1 MFKTF
6 VENLNIC
13 TNRRHSDYLILILN
27 MKILKKEFFTLIFVC
42 FCYVFSYAQKN
53 DFDLAIELFEHKQ
66 YSIAQSFFQ
75 EIGSD
80 LALLY
85 NAKCSKQLFSDDAKH
100 LFKKLTNDFPYS
112 QLCDEAN
119 LSLAEIYYDEK
130 DYNQAI
136 NYFNIVSGNLSS
148 SQTFQLAYS
157 YFQIDSLVTAKHFF
171 SKLLLVE
178 SEYQSASKYYFAHI
192 SYKSKK
198 YQTSLKWFKQ
208 LENDP
213 KFKTIVPYYI
223 SQIYYFL
230 EEYEQLVVYVDP
242 ILDEIIDSRKSEVNR
257 LVGESYYKLKDYY
270 NAIKYFETYQSS
282 SDIINQKDYY
292 MIAFSYYQ
300 ISDYSNAV
308 KFFKEISLSDNLL
321 SQLTSY
327 YLGASYLR
335 LNRNNFALQAFK
347 NASNLEYN
355 SKIQEEAFF
364 NYAKL
369 AFELDLPFENT
380 FFIFQ
385 EFNNRFDSRDKE
397 EFISSLMVSVLKGT
411 SNYLEAYNSLKKVNK
426 LSLSD
431 KEMIQELAFFLGV
444 KEYNNKRFNKA
455 TSFFKESNSYLVNKK
470 ILQAS
475 NFWLAESYYQLGRF
489 SLAKETYLNLSSV
502 SNDFLN
508 HLSKYNLGYTYFKLE
523 EFKNSANILRS
534 FVKLNSDSMLL
545 NDALLRI
552 ADDFYMLK
560 EFALSEQF
568 YEKSIKLNLFDL
580 DYGLYQRSRCLAL
593 VNNKTESLKLLKR
606 IISDYNSSI
615 YFDNALFDLA
625 SYYKSNN
632 LHSQALIYFDSL
644 LVSSKDIDL
653 QAKSYLSKAMIHYN
667 NDDINKSINDYKL
680 VINTFHKGPYFKEAL
695 MGLQSIYIGIAK
707 VDEYIAFVNNL
718 SEYNISESEQD
729 SLSYNAAFIKF
740 SEQDYSTSKDA
751 FKKYI
756 NQFPNGIFIEDVY
769 YFLAISSSNLGD
781 SLQTNEYFQYI
792 VDNNVTSYIE
802 TALIHLAR
810 SFYNQ
815 YDYSSSNIYYSSL
828 DSIASNNS
836 LKREAVI
843 RLMYGYEYSNVS
855 KAVEYATQ
863 ILQMDKIDNWVLS
876 KANILISRLDF
887 QNGNY
892 VKARKLFNQVIDID
906 NNSDGAEAMYMLIYL
921 TYLDDSLEMAEQMI
935 FDMPDDFSD
944 DYFIAKAFI
953 LLSDIYLDRG
963 NSFQAKATL
972 ESIIDNYNGK
982 ELKLIAQAKRERILE
997 SEIIVNDK
1005 IIENSYI
1012 DIFEDEI
1019 DYELLLERENDTIN

>member
-1 MFKTF
+1 
-6 VENLNIC
+6 
-13 TNRRHSDYLILILN
+13 
-27 MKILKKEFFTLIFVC
+27 MKILKKEFFTLIVIC
-42 FCYVFSYAQKN
+42 FCFTFSHAQKN
-53 DFDLAIELFEHKQ
+53 NFDFAVQLFEQKQ
-66 YSIAQSFFQ
+66 YNIAQSLFQ
-75 EIGSD
+75 EIDSD

-85 NAKCSKQLFSDDAKH
+85 NAKCAQEMSADDTKE
-100 LFKKLTNDFPYS
+100 LFKKLINEFPYS
-112 QLCDEAN
+112 RLFIEAN
-119 LSLAEIYYDEK
+119 LCLADVYYSEE
-130 DYNQAI
+130 DYSQAI
-136 NYFNIVSGNLSS
+136 NYFKLGESQLNSA
-148 SQTFQLAYS
+148 QTFKLAYA
-157 YFQIDSLVTAKHFF
+157 YFQIDSLLAARHFF

-208 LENDP
+208 LENDS

-230 EEYEQLVVYVDP
+230 EEYEQLVVYVNP
-242 ILDEIIDSRKSEVNR
+242 ILDEIIESRKSEVNR
-257 LVGESYYKLKDYY
+257 LLGEAYYRLKDYY
-270 NAIKYFETYQSS
+270 NAIKHFEIYQAS

-308 KFFKEISLSDNLL
+308 KFFKEINLSDNML

-431 KEMIQELAFFLGV
+431 KEMIQELSFFLGV

-470 ILQAS
+470 ILYAS
-475 NFWLAESYYQLGRF
+475 NFWLAESYYQLGEF
-489 SLAKETYLNLSSV
+489 TLAKETYLNLSSV

-534 FVKLNSDSMLL
+534 FVKLTSDSMLL

-568 YEKSIKLNLFDL
+568 YEKSINLNLFDV
-580 DYGLYQRSRCLAL
+580 DYGLYQRSRCLGL

-615 YFDNALFDLA
+615 YFDNALFDVA
-625 SYYKSNN
+625 NYYKNNN
-632 LHSQALIYFDSL
+632 LYSQALSYYDSV
-644 LVSSKDIDL
+644 LVSSKDIEF
-653 QAKSYLSKAMIHYN
+653 QARSYLSKAMIHYN
-667 NDDINKSINDYKL
+667 NDDITKSIDDYKL
-680 VINTFHKGPYFKEAL
+680 VVNTFQKGPYFKEAL

-707 VDEYIAFVNNL
+707 VDEYITFVNDL
-718 SEYNISESEQD
+718 PEFSISESEQD

-740 SEQDYSTSKDA
+740 SEQDYQTSKDA

-756 NQFPNGIFIEDVY
+756 NQFSNGIFIEDAY
-769 YFLAISSSNLGD
+769 YYLAISSSNLGD
-781 SLQTNEYFQYI
+781 SLQTNKCFQYI
-792 VDNNVTSYIE
+792 VDNNVTPYIE

-828 DSIASNNS
+828 YSIASNNS

-843 RLMYGYEYSNVS
+843 RLMYGYEHLDVS
-855 KAVEYATQ
+855 KAVEYATEV
-863 ILQMDKIDNWVLS
+863 LQMDKIDNWVVS

-892 VKARKLFNQVIDID
+892 VKARKLFSQVIDID

-935 FDMPDDFSD
+935 FDMSDNFSD

-963 NSFQAKATL
+963 NSFQSKATL
-972 ESIIDNYNGK
+972 ESIIDNYNGQ
-982 ELKLIAQAKRERILE
+982 ELKLIAQAKREIILE

-1019 DYELLLERENDTIN
+1019 DYELLLERKNDTIN